1 MPDSSTP
8 TDFRQDVVK
17 WPFVAETIALSTLI
31 VLQDTTVEM
40 GCMSLMSGSYKLMDV
55 RDIATLDQDGWKK
68 KVPDLQ

>member
-1 MPDSSTP
+1 MPYSSTP
-8 TDFRQDVVK
+8 TDFHQNVVK
-17 WPFVAETIALSTLI
+17 WPFVPEAVALSTWI
-31 VLQDTTVEM
+31 AWQDTTVEM

>member
-1 MPDSSTP
+1 MPHSSTP
-8 TDFRQDVVK
+8 TDFHQDVVK
-17 WPFVAETIALSTLI
+17 WSFVPEAIALSTWI
-31 VLQDTTVEM
+31 ARQDTTVGM

>member
-1 MPDSSTP
+1 MPYSSTP
-8 TDFRQDVVK
+8 TDFHQNVVK
-17 WPFVAETIALSTLI
+17 WPFGPESIALSTWI
-31 VLQDTTVEM
+31 ARQDTTVEM